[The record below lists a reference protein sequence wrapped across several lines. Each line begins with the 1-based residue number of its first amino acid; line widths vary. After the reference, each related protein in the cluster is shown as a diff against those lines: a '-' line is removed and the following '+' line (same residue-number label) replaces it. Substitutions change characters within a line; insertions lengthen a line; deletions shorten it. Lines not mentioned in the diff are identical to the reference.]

1 MAINRVQTTGYSQEQ
16 EEQIIIC
23 QKTSKSVRTV
33 LGKKEAKWQKS
44 RIVQMLMALYVM
56 ERFNEQGKSAVSKN
70 THVI

>member
-33 LGKKEAKWQKS
+33 LGKKEAK
-44 RIVQMLMALYVM
+44 
-56 ERFNEQGKSAVSKN
+56 
-70 THVI
+70 